1 MITPARA
8 AGVVLAVLLL
18 GVGVLLAGAG
28 MGWFGE
34 GTSTTWSVVGAVMA
48 GFGVAL
54 VVSIVQHARQQAQAS
69 ALERSRYGGRR

>member
-1 MITPARA
+1 MITPGRA
-8 AGVVLAVLLL
+8 AAFVVAVLLL
-18 GVGVLLAGAG
+18 LGGVLLGGAG

-54 VVSIVQHARQQAQAS
+54 VISIVQTARQQAQAS
-69 ALERSRYGGRR
+69 ELERSRYGGRR